1 LISRIS
7 TVCCAAASNCCCFR
21 DPWLFCRRIYF
32 ASPYQWLAVLRL
44 ASQCSCFA
52 VKAMPT
58 DPWGQPLTPGPRFAL
73 QACSALLCAPLPMAW
88 LANCKPMHGR
98 YLWCV
103 VAWPIWLGSSSPA
116 GPTGHS
122 RQLFLAHLRR
132 VANQNKQPARPC
144 SHQEKS
150 LRPKL
155 QRPKHA
161 DIAPACCCKFNFG
174 GR

>member
-1 LISRIS
+1 LISR
-7 TVCCAAASNCCCFR
+7 
-21 DPWLFCRRIYF
+21 
-32 ASPYQWLAVLRL
+32 YQRYAVLLHQIAAVFVIHGSSAGGYISPLLISGWPCCGLHRS
-44 ASQCSCFA
+44 ASCFA